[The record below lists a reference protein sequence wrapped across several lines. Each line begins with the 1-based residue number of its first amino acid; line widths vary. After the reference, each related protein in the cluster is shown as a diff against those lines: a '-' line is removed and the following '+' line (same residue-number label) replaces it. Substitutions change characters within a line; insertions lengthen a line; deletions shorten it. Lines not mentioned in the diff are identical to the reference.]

1 MRYIQYII
9 MEATH
14 TTIRAKK
21 ELVQEL
27 EALKNEIFVKKQIK
41 FKSLEEVIKYL
52 IDYYK
57 LHENAA

>member
-1 MRYIQYII
+1 MRYIQYTI

-52 IDYYK
+52 LDYYK
-57 LHENAA
+57 LHENVA